1 MIVLTIVLV
10 VVGLAFFIAGL
21 LGAVGKL
28 PGNPVVGLR
37 IPEVRKTEELW
48 NTAHRIV
55 GPAWMGAGAAFI
67 GAALIT
73 LKVSGWMWLVFALLL
88 VGAAFLI
95 GLGSALGAHAVAR
108 LDARAAQ
115 LEAAGSSCCSS
126 GDATSDSCCGDS
138 SEAAGAS
145 DSAGACCSD
154 GSGVGAGAAA
164 CAGVGADQS
173 AGISAG
179 QAAGSGAK
187 AGTVSAEACAS
198 GQACGSCSLNGSC
211 EGGGVDWEAAQRAAS
226 AQDSAQS
233 PAQNPAQA

>member
-1 MIVLTIVLV
+1 MIVLTVVLV
-10 VVGLAFFIAGL
+10 LVGLAFFVAGL
-21 LGAVGKL
+21 LGAMGKL

-37 IPEVRKTEELW
+37 VPEVRKSEELW
-48 NTAHRIV
+48 ITAHRIV

-88 VGAAFLI
+88 AGAAFLI

-115 LEAAGSSCCSS
+115 LEAAESSCCSS

-154 GSGVGAGAAA
+154 AGAGA
-164 CAGVGADQS
+164 GTGA
-173 AGISAG
+173 
-179 QAAGSGAK
+179 
-187 AGTVSAEACAS
+187 VSAEACAS
-198 GQACGSCSLNGSC
+198 GKACGSCSLNGSC

-226 AQDSAQS
+226 AQDSAQN

>member
-1 MIVLTIVLV
+1 MIVLTVVLV

-55 GPAWMGAGAAFI
+55 GPAWMGAGAAFL

-115 LEAAGSSCCSS
+115 LEAANSSCCSS
-126 GDATSDSCCGDS
+126 GDATSDSCCDDS
-138 SEAAGAS
+138 SEAPGAS

-154 GSGVGAGAAA
+154 GSGVGAEAGA
-164 CAGVGADQS
+164 
-173 AGISAG
+173 
-179 QAAGSGAK
+179 
-187 AGTVSAEACAS
+187 VSAEACAS

-233 PAQNPAQA
+233 PAQNPAQNPAQA

>member
-1 MIVLTIVLV
+1 MLATCGNRLFRMIVLTVVLV

-37 IPEVRKTEELW
+37 VPEVRKTEELW

-115 LEAAGSSCCSS
+115 LEAANSSCCSS

-138 SEAAGAS
+138 SEAAGA
-145 DSAGACCSD
+145 
-154 GSGVGAGAAA
+154 GAGT
-164 CAGVGADQS
+164 GTGA
-173 AGISAG
+173 
-179 QAAGSGAK
+179 
-187 AGTVSAEACAS
+187 VSAEACAS

-211 EGGGVDWEAAQRAAS
+211 EGGGVNWEAAQRAAS
-226 AQDSAQS
+226 AQDSAQ
-233 PAQNPAQA
+233 A

>member
-1 MIVLTIVLV
+1 MIVLTVVLV
-10 VVGLAFFIAGL
+10 IVGLVFFVAGL

-37 IPEVRKTEELW
+37 VPEVRKSQELW

-55 GPAWMGAGAAFI
+55 GPAWMGAGAAFL

-88 VGAAFLI
+88 VGAVFLI
-95 GLGSALGAHAVAR
+95 GLGSALGAHTVAR

-115 LEAAGSSCCSS
+115 AEAADSSCCSS
-126 GDATSDSCCGDS
+126 GDATSASCCSDS
-138 SEAAGAS
+138 SEAADAS

-154 GSGVGAGAAA
+154 GSGVGA
-164 CAGVGADQS
+164 DQG

-198 GQACGSCSLNGSC
+198 GKACGSCSLNGSC

-226 AQDSAQS
+226 AQDSAQ
-233 PAQNPAQA
+233 NPAQA

>member
-1 MIVLTIVLV
+1 MIVLTVVLV

-21 LGAVGKL
+21 LGAVEKL

-115 LEAAGSSCCSS
+115 LEAAESSCCSS

-138 SEAAGAS
+138 SAAAG
-145 DSAGACCSD
+145 
-154 GSGVGAGAAA
+154 
-164 CAGVGADQS
+164 
-173 AGISAG
+173 AG
-179 QAAGSGAK
+179 QAAG
-187 AGTVSAEACAS
+187 AGTGAVSAEACAS

-226 AQDSAQS
+226 AQDSAQN

>member
-1 MIVLTIVLV
+1 MIVLTVVLV

-55 GPAWMGAGAAFI
+55 GPAWMGAGAAFL

-115 LEAAGSSCCSS
+115 LEAANSSCCSS
-126 GDATSDSCCGDS
+126 GDATSDSCCDDS
-138 SEAAGAS
+138 SEAPGAS

-154 GSGVGAGAAA
+154 GSGVGAEAGA
-164 CAGVGADQS
+164 
-173 AGISAG
+173 
-179 QAAGSGAK
+179 
-187 AGTVSAEACAS
+187 VSAEACAS

-226 AQDSAQS
+226 AQDSAQ
-233 PAQNPAQA
+233 NPA

>member
-1 MIVLTIVLV
+1 MIVLTVVLV

-55 GPAWMGAGAAFI
+55 GPAWMGAGAAFL

-115 LEAAGSSCCSS
+115 LEAANSSCCSS

-154 GSGVGAGAAA
+154 GSGVGA
-164 CAGVGADQS
+164 DQS

-179 QAAGSGAK
+179 QAAGSGAGT
-187 AGTVSAEACAS
+187 GTVSAEACAS

-226 AQDSAQS
+226 AQDSAQ
-233 PAQNPAQA
+233 NPA

>member
-1 MIVLTIVLV
+1 MIVLTVVLV
-10 VVGLAFFIAGL
+10 VVGLVFFIAGL

-37 IPEVRKTEELW
+37 VPEVRKTEELW

-55 GPAWMGAGAAFI
+55 GPAWMGAGAAFL

-115 LEAAGSSCCSS
+115 LEAANSSCCSS
-126 GDATSDSCCGDS
+126 GDATSDSCCDDS
-138 SEAAGAS
+138 SEAPGAS

-154 GSGVGAGAAA
+154 GSGVGAEAGA
-164 CAGVGADQS
+164 
-173 AGISAG
+173 
-179 QAAGSGAK
+179 
-187 AGTVSAEACAS
+187 VSAEACAS

-226 AQDSAQS
+226 AQDSAQ
-233 PAQNPAQA
+233 NPA

>member
-1 MIVLTIVLV
+1 MIVLTVVLV

-21 LGAVGKL
+21 LGALGKL

-73 LKVSGWMWLVFALLL
+73 LKASGWMWLVFALLL

-115 LEAAGSSCCSS
+115 LEAAESSCCSS

-138 SEAAGAS
+138 SAAAG
-145 DSAGACCSD
+145 
-154 GSGVGAGAAA
+154 
-164 CAGVGADQS
+164 
-173 AGISAG
+173 AG
-179 QAAGSGAK
+179 QAAGADTGA
-187 AGTVSAEACAS
+187 VSAEACAS

-226 AQDSAQS
+226 AQDSAQN
-233 PAQNPAQA
+233 PAQNPARA

>member
-1 MIVLTIVLV
+1 MIVLTVVLV

-28 PGNPVVGLR
+28 PGNQVVGLR
-37 IPEVRKTEELW
+37 VPEVRKTEELW

-73 LKVSGWMWLVFALLL
+73 LTVSGWMWLVFALLL

-115 LEAAGSSCCSS
+115 LEAAESSCCSS

-154 GSGVGAGAAA
+154 AGADANT
-164 CAGVGADQS
+164 
-173 AGISAG
+173 
-179 QAAGSGAK
+179 
-187 AGTVSAEACAS
+187 GTVSAEACAS

-226 AQDSAQS
+226 AQDSAQ
-233 PAQNPAQA
+233 A

>member
-1 MIVLTIVLV
+1 MIVLTVVLV

-55 GPAWMGAGAAFI
+55 GPAWMGAGAAFL

-115 LEAAGSSCCSS
+115 LEAANSSCCSS

-154 GSGVGAGAAA
+154 GSGVGAEAGA
-164 CAGVGADQS
+164 
-173 AGISAG
+173 
-179 QAAGSGAK
+179 
-187 AGTVSAEACAS
+187 VSAEACAS

-226 AQDSAQS
+226 AQDSAQ
-233 PAQNPAQA
+233 NPA

>member
-10 VVGLAFFIAGL
+10 IVGLAFFIAGL

-55 GPAWMGAGAAFI
+55 GPAWMGAGAAFL

-115 LEAAGSSCCSS
+115 LEAANSSCCSS

-154 GSGVGAGAAA
+154 GSGVGA
-164 CAGVGADQS
+164 DQS

-179 QAAGSGAK
+179 QAAGSGAGT
-187 AGTVSAEACAS
+187 GTVSAEACAS

-226 AQDSAQS
+226 AQDSAQ
-233 PAQNPAQA
+233 NPA

>member
-1 MIVLTIVLV
+1 MIVLTVVLV
-10 VVGLAFFIAGL
+10 VVGLAFFISGL

-37 IPEVRKTEELW
+37 VPEVRKSAELW
-48 NTAHRIV
+48 DTAHRIV

-73 LKVSGWMWLVFALLL
+73 LKVSGWMWLIFALLL
-88 VGAAFLI
+88 VGAVFLI
-95 GLGSALGAHAVAR
+95 GLGSALGAHTVAR

-115 LEAAGSSCCSS
+115 LEAANSSCCSS

-138 SEAAGAS
+138 SEAAGA
-145 DSAGACCSD
+145 
-154 GSGVGAGAAA
+154 GAGT
-164 CAGVGADQS
+164 GAS
-173 AGISAG
+173 A
-179 QAAGSGAK
+179 
-187 AGTVSAEACAS
+187 VSAEACAS

-226 AQDSAQS
+226 AQDSAQ
-233 PAQNPAQA
+233 NPA

>member
-1 MIVLTIVLV
+1 MIVLTVVLV

-55 GPAWMGAGAAFI
+55 GPAWMGAGAAFL

-115 LEAAGSSCCSS
+115 LEAANSSCCSS
-126 GDATSDSCCGDS
+126 GDATSDSCCDDS

-154 GSGVGAGAAA
+154 GSGVGAEAGA
-164 CAGVGADQS
+164 
-173 AGISAG
+173 
-179 QAAGSGAK
+179 
-187 AGTVSAEACAS
+187 VSAEACAS

-226 AQDSAQS
+226 AQDSAQ
-233 PAQNPAQA
+233 A

>member
-1 MIVLTIVLV
+1 MIVLTVVLV

-28 PGNPVVGLR
+28 PGNQVVGLR
-37 IPEVRKTEELW
+37 VPEVRKTEELW

-73 LKVSGWMWLVFALLL
+73 LTVSGWMWLVFALLL

-115 LEAAGSSCCSS
+115 LEAAESSCCSS

-154 GSGVGAGAAA
+154 AGADANT
-164 CAGVGADQS
+164 GTGTGA
-173 AGISAG
+173 
-179 QAAGSGAK
+179 
-187 AGTVSAEACAS
+187 VSAEACAS

-226 AQDSAQS
+226 AQDSAQ
-233 PAQNPAQA
+233 A

>member
-1 MIVLTIVLV
+1 MLATCGNRLFRMIVLTVVLV

-115 LEAAGSSCCSS
+115 LEAAESSCCSS

-145 DSAGACCSD
+145 DSASACCSEP
-154 GSGVGAGAAA
+154 
-164 CAGVGADQS
+164 GAD
-173 AGISAG
+173 ANTGTG
-179 QAAGSGAK
+179 TGA
-187 AGTVSAEACAS
+187 VSAEACAS

-226 AQDSAQS
+226 AQDSAQ
-233 PAQNPAQA
+233 A

>member
-1 MIVLTIVLV
+1 MIVLTVVLV

-21 LGAVGKL
+21 LGAAGKL

-37 IPEVRKTEELW
+37 VPEVRKTEELW

-115 LEAAGSSCCSS
+115 LEAANSSCCSS
-126 GDATSDSCCGDS
+126 GDATSDSCCDDS
-138 SEAAGAS
+138 SEAPG
-145 DSAGACCSD
+145 
-154 GSGVGAGAAA
+154 
-164 CAGVGADQS
+164 
-173 AGISAG
+173 AG
-179 QAAGSGAK
+179 QAAG
-187 AGTVSAEACAS
+187 AGTGAVSAEACAS

-226 AQDSAQS
+226 AQDSAQN

>member
-10 VVGLAFFIAGL
+10 IVGLAFFIAGL

-55 GPAWMGAGAAFI
+55 GPAWMGAGAAFL

-115 LEAAGSSCCSS
+115 LEAANSSCCSS

-154 GSGVGAGAAA
+154 GSGVGAEAGA
-164 CAGVGADQS
+164 
-173 AGISAG
+173 
-179 QAAGSGAK
+179 
-187 AGTVSAEACAS
+187 VSAEACAS

-226 AQDSAQS
+226 AQDSAQ
-233 PAQNPAQA
+233 NPA

>member
-1 MIVLTIVLV
+1 MIVLTVVLV

-55 GPAWMGAGAAFI
+55 CPAWMGAGAAFI

-115 LEAAGSSCCSS
+115 LEAAESSCCSS

-145 DSAGACCSD
+145 DTASACCSEP
-154 GSGVGAGAAA
+154 
-164 CAGVGADQS
+164 GAD
-173 AGISAG
+173 ANTGTG
-179 QAAGSGAK
+179 TGA
-187 AGTVSAEACAS
+187 VSAEACAS

-226 AQDSAQS
+226 AQDSAQ
-233 PAQNPAQA
+233 A

>member
-1 MIVLTIVLV
+1 MIVLTVVLV

-55 GPAWMGAGAAFI
+55 GPAWMGAGAAFL

-115 LEAAGSSCCSS
+115 LEAANSSCCSS
-126 GDATSDSCCGDS
+126 GDATSDSCCDDS
-138 SEAAGAS
+138 SEAPGAS

-154 GSGVGAGAAA
+154 GSGVGAEAGA
-164 CAGVGADQS
+164 VN
-173 AGISAG
+173 
-179 QAAGSGAK
+179 
-187 AGTVSAEACAS
+187 AEACAS

-226 AQDSAQS
+226 AQDSAQ
-233 PAQNPAQA
+233 NPA

>member
-10 VVGLAFFIAGL
+10 IVGLAFFIAGL

-37 IPEVRKTEELW
+37 VPEVRKSEELW

-55 GPAWMGAGAAFI
+55 GPAWMGAGAAFM

-73 LKVSGWMWLVFALLL
+73 LKVSGWMWLIFALLL
-88 VGAAFLI
+88 VGAVFLI
-95 GLGSALGAHAVAR
+95 GLGSALGAHTVAR

-115 LEAAGSSCCSS
+115 LEAANSSCCSS

-138 SEAAGAS
+138 SEANGA
-145 DSAGACCSD
+145 
-154 GSGVGAGAAA
+154 
-164 CAGVGADQS
+164 
-173 AGISAG
+173 
-179 QAAGSGAK
+179 
-187 AGTVSAEACAS
+187 VSAEACAS

-226 AQDSAQS
+226 AQDSAQ
-233 PAQNPAQA
+233 NPA

>member
-1 MIVLTIVLV
+1 MIVLTVVLV

-21 LGAVGKL
+21 LGAAGKL

-37 IPEVRKTEELW
+37 VPEVRKTEELW

-73 LKVSGWMWLVFALLL
+73 LKASGWMWLVFALLL

-115 LEAAGSSCCSS
+115 LEAAESSCCSS

-138 SEAAGAS
+138 SAAAG
-145 DSAGACCSD
+145 
-154 GSGVGAGAAA
+154 
-164 CAGVGADQS
+164 
-173 AGISAG
+173 AG
-179 QAAGSGAK
+179 QAAGSGADTG
-187 AGTVSAEACAS
+187 AVSAEACAS

-226 AQDSAQS
+226 AQDSAQN
-233 PAQNPAQA
+233 PAQNPARA

>member
-1 MIVLTIVLV
+1 MIVLTVVLV

-55 GPAWMGAGAAFI
+55 GPAWMGAGAAFL

-115 LEAAGSSCCSS
+115 LEAANSSCCSS
-126 GDATSDSCCGDS
+126 GDATSDSCCDDS

-154 GSGVGAGAAA
+154 GSGVGAEAGA
-164 CAGVGADQS
+164 
-173 AGISAG
+173 
-179 QAAGSGAK
+179 
-187 AGTVSAEACAS
+187 VSAEACAS

-226 AQDSAQS
+226 AQDSAQ
-233 PAQNPAQA
+233 NPA

>member
-1 MIVLTIVLV
+1 MIVLTVVLV

-37 IPEVRKTEELW
+37 VPEVRKSEELW

-73 LKVSGWMWLVFALLL
+73 LKVSGWMWLIFALLL
-88 VGAAFLI
+88 VGAVFLI
-95 GLGSALGAHAVAR
+95 GLGSALGAHTVAR

-115 LEAAGSSCCSS
+115 LEAASSSCCSS

-138 SEAAGAS
+138 SEANGAS
-145 DSAGACCSD
+145 GSAGACCSD
-154 GSGVGAGAAA
+154 GSGVGAEAGA
-164 CAGVGADQS
+164 
-173 AGISAG
+173 
-179 QAAGSGAK
+179 
-187 AGTVSAEACAS
+187 VSAEACAS
-198 GQACGSCSLNGSC
+198 GQACGSCSLNGFC

-226 AQDSAQS
+226 AQDSAQ
-233 PAQNPAQA
+233 NPA

>member
-1 MIVLTIVLV
+1 MIVLTVVLV
-10 VVGLAFFIAGL
+10 IVGLVFFVAGL

-37 IPEVRKTEELW
+37 VPEVRKSQELW

-55 GPAWMGAGAAFI
+55 GPAWMGAGAALL

-88 VGAAFLI
+88 VGAVFLI
-95 GLGSALGAHAVAR
+95 GLGSALGAHTVAR
-108 LDARAAQ
+108 LDSRAAQ
-115 LEAAGSSCCSS
+115 LEAADSSCCSS
-126 GDATSDSCCGDS
+126 GDATSTSCCSDS

-154 GSGVGAGAAA
+154 AGAGANT
-164 CAGVGADQS
+164 
-173 AGISAG
+173 
-179 QAAGSGAK
+179 
-187 AGTVSAEACAS
+187 GTVSAEACAS

-211 EGGGVDWEAAQRAAS
+211 EGGGVDWEAARRAAS
-226 AQDSAQS
+226 AQDSAQDS
-233 PAQNPAQA
+233 AQNPAQDPAQA

>member
-10 VVGLAFFIAGL
+10 IVGLAFFIAGL

-37 IPEVRKTEELW
+37 VPEVRKSEELW

-55 GPAWMGAGAAFI
+55 GPAWMGAGAAFM

-73 LKVSGWMWLVFALLL
+73 LKVSGWMWLIFALLL
-88 VGAAFLI
+88 VGAVFLI
-95 GLGSALGAHAVAR
+95 GLGSALGAHTVAR

-115 LEAAGSSCCSS
+115 LEAANSSCCSS

-145 DSAGACCSD
+145 DSASACCSEP
-154 GSGVGAGAAA
+154 
-164 CAGVGADQS
+164 GAD
-173 AGISAG
+173 ANTGTG
-179 QAAGSGAK
+179 TGA
-187 AGTVSAEACAS
+187 VSAEACAS

-211 EGGGVDWEAAQRAAS
+211 EGGGVNWEAAQRAAS
-226 AQDSAQS
+226 AQDSAQ
-233 PAQNPAQA
+233 A

>member
-1 MIVLTIVLV
+1 MIVLTVVLV

-21 LGAVGKL
+21 LGAAGKL

-115 LEAAGSSCCSS
+115 LEAAESSCCSS

-138 SEAAGAS
+138 SAAAGAGQA
-145 DSAGACCSD
+145 AGACCSD
-154 GSGVGAGAAA
+154 GSGVGAEAGA
-164 CAGVGADQS
+164 
-173 AGISAG
+173 
-179 QAAGSGAK
+179 
-187 AGTVSAEACAS
+187 VSAEACAS

-226 AQDSAQS
+226 AQDSAQ
-233 PAQNPAQA
+233 NPA

>member
-1 MIVLTIVLV
+1 MIVLTVVLV

-21 LGAVGKL
+21 LGALGKL

-37 IPEVRKTEELW
+37 VPEVRKTEELW

-115 LEAAGSSCCSS
+115 LEAAESSCCSS

-138 SEAAGAS
+138 SAAAG
-145 DSAGACCSD
+145 
-154 GSGVGAGAAA
+154 
-164 CAGVGADQS
+164 
-173 AGISAG
+173 AG
-179 QAAGSGAK
+179 QAAGSGADTG
-187 AGTVSAEACAS
+187 AVSAEACAS

-226 AQDSAQS
+226 AQDSAQ
-233 PAQNPAQA
+233 NPAQA

>member
-1 MIVLTIVLV
+1 MIVLTVVLV

-55 GPAWMGAGAAFI
+55 GPAWMGAGAAFL

-115 LEAAGSSCCSS
+115 LEAANSSCFSS

-154 GSGVGAGAAA
+154 GSGVGA
-164 CAGVGADQS
+164 DQS

-179 QAAGSGAK
+179 QAAGSGAGT
-187 AGTVSAEACAS
+187 GTVSAEACAS

-226 AQDSAQS
+226 AQDSAQ
-233 PAQNPAQA
+233 NPA

>member
-1 MIVLTIVLV
+1 MIVLTVVLV
-10 VVGLAFFIAGL
+10 IVGLVFFVAGL

-37 IPEVRKTEELW
+37 VPEVRKSQELW

-55 GPAWMGAGAAFI
+55 GPAWMGAGAALL

-88 VGAAFLI
+88 VGAVFLI
-95 GLGSALGAHAVAR
+95 GLGSALGAHTVAR
-108 LDARAAQ
+108 LDSRAAQ
-115 LEAAGSSCCSS
+115 LEAADSSCCSS
-126 GDATSDSCCGDS
+126 GDATSASCCSDS
-138 SEAAGAS
+138 SEAEGACDPGAS
-145 DSAGACCSD
+145 TSS
-154 GSGVGAGAAA
+154 GAGAG
-164 CAGVGADQS
+164 AGA
-173 AGISAG
+173 
-179 QAAGSGAK
+179 
-187 AGTVSAEACAS
+187 VSAEACAS

-211 EGGGVDWEAAQRAAS
+211 EGGSVDWEAARRAAS

>member
-1 MIVLTIVLV
+1 MIVLTVVLV

-115 LEAAGSSCCSS
+115 LEAAESSCCSS

-145 DSAGACCSD
+145 DSAGACCSEP
-154 GSGVGAGAAA
+154 
-164 CAGVGADQS
+164 GAD
-173 AGISAG
+173 ANTGTG
-179 QAAGSGAK
+179 TGA
-187 AGTVSAEACAS
+187 VSAEACAS

-226 AQDSAQS
+226 AQDSAQ
-233 PAQNPAQA
+233 A

>member
-10 VVGLAFFIAGL
+10 IVGLAFFIAGL

-55 GPAWMGAGAAFI
+55 GPAWMGAGAAFL

-115 LEAAGSSCCSS
+115 LEAANSSCCSS
-126 GDATSDSCCGDS
+126 GDATSDSCCDDS
-138 SEAAGAS
+138 SEAPGAS

-154 GSGVGAGAAA
+154 GSGVGAEAGA
-164 CAGVGADQS
+164 
-173 AGISAG
+173 
-179 QAAGSGAK
+179 
-187 AGTVSAEACAS
+187 VSAEACAS

-233 PAQNPAQA
+233 PAQNPAQNPAQA

>member
-1 MIVLTIVLV
+1 MIVLTVVLV

-21 LGAVGKL
+21 LGAAGKL

-37 IPEVRKTEELW
+37 VPEVRKTEELW

-73 LKVSGWMWLVFALLL
+73 LKASGWMWLVFALLL

-115 LEAAGSSCCSS
+115 LEAAESSCCSS

-138 SEAAGAS
+138 SAAAG
-145 DSAGACCSD
+145 
-154 GSGVGAGAAA
+154 
-164 CAGVGADQS
+164 
-173 AGISAG
+173 AG
-179 QAAGSGAK
+179 QAAGSGADTG
-187 AGTVSAEACAS
+187 AVSAEACAS

-226 AQDSAQS
+226 AQDSAQ
-233 PAQNPAQA
+233 NPAQA

>member
-1 MIVLTIVLV
+1 MIVLTVVLV

-115 LEAAGSSCCSS
+115 LEAAESSCCSS

-138 SEAAGAS
+138 SAAAG
-145 DSAGACCSD
+145 
-154 GSGVGAGAAA
+154 
-164 CAGVGADQS
+164 
-173 AGISAG
+173 AG
-179 QAAGSGAK
+179 QAAG
-187 AGTVSAEACAS
+187 AGTGAVSAEACAS

-226 AQDSAQS
+226 AQDSAQ
-233 PAQNPAQA
+233 A